1 MFSYKPPEV
10 DLQWAQWDSSLHEL
24 FATLVTQQL
33 DTIYECDC
41 NVMSNTTEQ
50 QHQKKDVLV
59 FLPVPR
65 HLEEE
70 QRLLQGREPVL
81 ELASQK
87 TTNSL
92 LDHYTR
98 GTDAAADRKPCAS
111 CSAKPKVRN
120 TQTLVPIGTM
130 WLLCLKRMDYLRE
143 ANAAIKVRMRI
154 VPNLVIRAGHQADYH
169 LRSVV
174 VHRGEDTSRGHYVTY
189 VVLAQP
195 SQSGRSSRCYLYD
208 DDNPVLVLDGF
219 PGEVYTDAAMFV
231 YSREP
236 PQEGFEL
243 SKLHPT
249 IDAAQRTAPVGRLN
263 SRQRTKTT
271 TESTQT
277 IQTDMTRLYYM
288 PEGEGQERVQK
299 DARRLL
305 TVYTDSLASA
315 KDGSGAFASV
325 TTFLQTLPRWVSE
338 AGVTASLHEAPQRY
352 DTFIQALLLDK
363 VTSATALQTKPYTG
377 DWFLYPFV
385 VLMEATAIAESIPS
399 TFFESSTMSTL
410 GALLNKRAHIK
421 LARYQTKSRPWCV
434 MTASAG
440 EGKSPSLKPLSA
452 AATKAMEDERLEIF
466 CEGDRHDSFHAMQSS
481 TTAAAIHK
489 LRSCNGY
496 LWMRAGD
503 AGRCL
508 SQNQAIGRP
517 VDASK
522 HTDLEYFLDAA
533 HGDEFFHQTMKTR
546 DAMQKAE
553 SATRKANPKKPIPD
567 VPDTNFDTRMSRSHS
582 CSKTIT
588 P

>member
-1 MFSYKPPEV
+1 
-10 DLQWAQWDSSLHEL
+10 
-24 FATLVTQQL
+24 
-33 DTIYECDC
+33 
-41 NVMSNTTEQ
+41 
-50 QHQKKDVLV
+50 
-59 FLPVPR
+59 
-65 HLEEE
+65 
-70 QRLLQGREPVL
+70 
-81 ELASQK
+81 
-87 TTNSL
+87 
-92 LDHYTR
+92 
-98 GTDAAADRKPCAS
+98 
-111 CSAKPKVRN
+111 
-120 TQTLVPIGTM
+120 
-130 WLLCLKRMDYLRE
+130 
-143 ANAAIKVRMRI
+143 
-154 VPNLVIRAGHQADYH
+154 
-169 LRSVV
+169 
-174 VHRGEDTSRGHYVTY
+174 
-189 VVLAQP
+189 
-195 SQSGRSSRCYLYD
+195 
-208 DDNPVLVLDGF
+208 
-219 PGEVYTDAAMFV
+219 
-231 YSREP
+231 
-236 PQEGFEL
+236 
-243 SKLHPT
+243 
-249 IDAAQRTAPVGRLN
+249 
-263 SRQRTKTT
+263 
-271 TESTQT
+271 
-277 IQTDMTRLYYM
+277 M

-377 DWFLYPFV
+377 DCFLYPFV

-466 CEGDRHDSFHAMQSS
+466 CEGERHDSFHAMQSS

-567 VPDTNFDTRMSRSHS
+567 IPDTNFDHTNV
-582 CSKTIT
+582 TIT
-588 P
+588 FMQQDDYSVKFWACIAENHKVGLPQRCEFTFGGDCDPAATAHCQFLELVTVPIVNNMIKMLLRTCGPKLPNHLVEAREFRCSAEQNKIFEELELYMKRNKRNTESDSMNVSLPKSLYWLGTYIFFNHLLDQFWDRALQDDVWSDITLQDNISDDVFVAAVNAVMRKYMAGQAALAVDVENRSWLPRPAHIDVDEKIPEKLLRILRVSAGARITFEVMLGVIIDWRIIQRQAPEGSHQFRDMLSTLAR